1 MLKAIRKTRLY
12 EEMVE
17 QLHQLIDDGKLKAG
31 DRLPSERE
39 LAETFRVSR
48 SSVREAIKTLENEGM
63 VISRPGSGTFIT
75 AVNVEAIIPP
85 LASLLS
91 RGKDALVDLF
101 EMRCLVEPGIAALAA
116 ERATPADILRLKE
129 ICAEQ
134 EQQINRDT
142 SAVDSDAAFH
152 LTIGRATHNAALQRL
167 VASIV
172 EILKPI
178 REKSLQTPGRAHKSL
193 ASHRE
198 ILVAIERHDPELA
211 RQAMQRHIQA
221 VEQNVLAPTPQTR
234 RQRLPV
240 GESRP
245 TSRGMDVEAGQHSSP
260 EAPSSTRRRSSVR
273 RRHAPALPES
283 VIVPRREDG
292 GQP

>member
-1 MLKAIRKTRLY
+1 
-12 EEMVE
+12 
-17 QLHQLIDDGKLKAG
+17 
-31 DRLPSERE
+31 
-39 LAETFRVSR
+39 
-48 SSVREAIKTLENEGM
+48 
-63 VISRPGSGTFIT
+63 
-75 AVNVEAIIPP
+75 VEAIIPP

-91 RGKDALVDLF
+91 RGKDALIDLF
-101 EMRCLVEPGIAALAA
+101 EMRCLVEPSIAAFAV

-129 ICAEQ
+129 IYTQQ

-221 VEQNVLAPTPQTR
+221 VEQNVLGPIPETR
-234 RQRLPV
+234 RQRMPDD
-240 GESRP
+240 ESSP
-245 TSRGMDVEAGQHSSP
+245 TSHGMDVETRQHPSP
-260 EAPSSTRRRSSVR
+260 QDLGSTRRRSSAR
-273 RRHAPALPES
+273 RGQAPTLPES
-283 VIVPRREDG
+283 VIVPRWEDG

>member
-1 MLKAIRKTRLY
+1 MLKAIKKTRIY
-12 EEMVE
+12 EEVVG
-17 QLHQLIDDGKLKAG
+17 QLHQLIDQGKLKAG

-63 VISRPGSGTFIT
+63 VVTRPGSGTFLT
-75 AVNVEAIIPP
+75 AVNVEALISS

-91 RGKDALVDLF
+91 RGKDALIDLF
-101 EMRCLVEPGIAALAA
+101 EMRCLVEPSIAALAA

-129 ICAEQ
+129 ICAKQAEQ
-134 EQQINRDT
+134 IDRET

-152 LTIGRATHNAALQRL
+152 LTIGRATHNSALQRL

-178 REKSLQTPGRAHKSL
+178 RERSLQTPGRAHKSL

-198 ILVAIERHDPELA
+198 ILVAIQRHDPELA
-211 RQAMQRHIQA
+211 RQAMQQHILA
-221 VEQNVLAPTPQTR
+221 VEENVLAPTIRTR
-234 RQRLPV
+234 RQSPGV
-240 GESRP
+240 ETKNITAGMGV
-245 TSRGMDVEAGQHSSP
+245 TSAPDASP
-260 EAPSSTRRRSSVR
+260 DTPRSTRRRS
-273 RRHAPALPES
+273 P
-283 VIVPRREDG
+283 PRGRPR
-292 GQP
+292 QRA

>member
-1 MLKAIRKTRLY
+1 MLKVIRKTRLY
-12 EEMVE
+12 EEVVG
-17 QLHQLIDDGKLKAG
+17 QLHQLIDEGKLKAG

-48 SSVREAIKTLENEGM
+48 SSVREAIKTLEHEGL
-63 VISRPGSGTFIT
+63 VRSRPGSGTFIT
-75 AVNVEAIIPP
+75 AVNVEAIIPH

-91 RGKDALVDLF
+91 RGKDALIDLF
-101 EMRCLVEPGIAALAA
+101 EMRCLVEPSIAALAA
-116 ERATPADILRLKE
+116 ERATPDDILRLKE
-129 ICAEQ
+129 IYAQ
-134 EQQINRDT
+134 QAQQIDRET

-167 VASIV
+167 VAAIV

-178 REKSLQTPGRAHKSL
+178 REQSLQTPGRAHKSL

-198 ILVAIERHDPELA
+198 ILVAIERHDPDSA
-211 RQAMQRHIQA
+211 RQAMRRHIQA

-234 RQRLPV
+234 RQRLPA
-240 GESRP
+240 GASQP
-245 TSRGMDVEAGQHSSP
+245 DRGGLDVTTGQQPSSITPSSP
-260 EAPSSTRRRSSVR
+260 RRRSSTR
-273 RRHAPALPES
+273 RRHAPAPLES

-292 GQP
+292 GQR

>member
-1 MLKAIRKTRLY
+1 MLKAIKKTRLY
-12 EEMVE
+12 EEVVG

-63 VISRPGSGTFIT
+63 VITRPGSGTFIT

-91 RGKDALVDLF
+91 RGKDALIDLF
-101 EMRCLVEPGIAALAA
+101 EMRCLVEPNIAALAA
-116 ERATPADILRLKE
+116 ERATPADILRLRE
-129 ICAEQ
+129 ICAAQ

-152 LTIGRATHNAALQRL
+152 LTIGQATHNAALQRL

-178 REKSLQTPGRAHKSL
+178 REKSLQTLGRAYKSL

-221 VEQNVLAPTPQTR
+221 VEQNVLAPMPQTR
-234 RQRLPV
+234 RQQLPV
-240 GESRP
+240 SEPRP
-245 TSRGMDVEAGQHSSP
+245 TSRGMDAEAGRHSSP
-260 EAPSSTRRRSSVR
+260 QTPHSTRRRASARS
-273 RRHAPALPES
+273 RHAPAQLES
-283 VIVPRREDG
+283 AIVPRRKDG
-292 GQP
+292 G

>member
-1 MLKAIRKTRLY
+1 MLKAIKKTRIY
-12 EEMVE
+12 EEVVG
-17 QLHQLIDDGKLKAG
+17 QLHQLIDAGKLKAG

-63 VISRPGSGTFIT
+63 VVTRPGSGTFLT
-75 AVNVEAIIPP
+75 TVNVEAIIPS

-91 RGKDALVDLF
+91 RGKDALIDLF
-101 EMRCLVEPGIAALAA
+101 EMRCLVEPSIAALAA
-116 ERATPADILRLKE
+116 ERATPADILLLKE
-129 ICAEQ
+129 ICTKQA
-134 EQQINRDT
+134 QQIDRET

-193 ASHRE
+193 ASHRA
-198 ILVAIERHDPELA
+198 ILVAIERHDSELA
-211 RQAMQRHIQA
+211 RQAMQQHIQA
-221 VEQNVLAPTPQTR
+221 VEENVLAPTPRTR
-234 RQRLPV
+234 RRRASD
-240 GESRP
+240 GETKS
-245 TSRGMDVEAGQHSSP
+245 TTAGLGVASTDNASP
-260 EAPSSTRRRSSVR
+260 DNPRSTRRRS
-273 RRHAPALPES
+273 PARGYQRS
-283 VIVPRREDG
+283 RA
-292 GQP
+292 